1 MLNQGFELT
10 SFDFADSLTAEI
22 TALTTYL
29 EGNTGRL
36 VLQQFIDVC
45 IEPIF
50 RLKKALVEVTLEYR
64 ILAMDFTKNQET
76 SLKSGKVKSA
86 GSDLL
91 IDSENQNQTPTYQ

>member
-1 MLNQGFELT
+1 M
-10 SFDFADSLTAEI
+10 
-22 TALTTYL
+22 
-29 EGNTGRL
+29 
-36 VLQQFIDVC
+36 C

-86 GSDLL
+86 HSDLL
-91 IDSENQNQTPTYQ
+91 IDSENQN